1 MKDFSV
7 FKSLSI
13 LYAEDDL
20 VIRESI
26 SRILNMFFKN
36 VFVASNGNEA
46 LELYQ
51 NNKIDVLMLDYVMP
65 NLDGYQTAK
74 LIREFD
80 KKIPIIIASA
90 YTDKEKL
97 LNAIELNLIK
107 YLEKPILYDDLV
119 KVFNSVV
126 THLEDNNLL
135 FTKLTKDY
143 YYFFTTKKIV
153 TKEKEI
159 ILTKNEILFLE
170 LLLDKPNQLIPKES
184 IEENVFKES
193 VDENTLRNLVYRL
206 RKKMEC
212 HIIVTIKDLG
222 YLIKINE

>member
-20 VIRESI
+20 IIRESI

-74 LIREFD
+74 IIREFN

-170 LLLDKPNQLIPKES
+170 LLLDKPNQLISKES

-212 HIIVTIKDLG
+212 DIIVTIKDLG
-222 YLIKINE
+222 YLIKMD

>member
-74 LIREFD
+74 LIREFN

-159 ILTKNEILFLE
+159 ILTKNEILSRIL
-170 LLLDKPNQLIPKES
+170 Q
-184 IEENVFKES
+184 
-193 VDENTLRNLVYRL
+193 
-206 RKKMEC
+206 
-212 HIIVTIKDLG
+212 
-222 YLIKINE
+222 